1 MIIIIIVLD
10 EEEMEDDYTP
20 LIYPEAGI
28 ILLDNY
34 SAGAAVA
41 VRLVRL
47 WPINAILCT
56 KRGLTIV

>member
-28 ILLDNY
+28 ILLDNVTY
-34 SAGAAVA
+34 
-41 VRLVRL
+41 
-47 WPINAILCT
+47 WQILCS
-56 KRGLTIV
+56 GLV